1 LYFCLVLYP
10 VNTWFLDFQTLSD
23 NRAWRR
29 LLSLEWEDWDKPL
42 RRAILAIVLCPPMQ
56 SGAALGG
63 SSSERKQSPVEERA
77 GVGGGTEDNG

>member
-1 LYFCLVLYP
+1 M
-10 VNTWFLDFQTLSD
+10 
-23 NRAWRR
+23 
-29 LLSLEWEDWDKPL
+29 EWEDWDKPL

-77 GVGGGTEDNG
+77 GVGGGGHRREVSAVFLVLYPFCAHLTAPGNLPPNLCFSGC